1 MIGHS
6 GGRASSRCAIS
17 PYLTKRVIISPR
29 HDLLSPSLAF
39 SRLLS
44 RSGWASVG
52 QGLIWY
58 ELFVRLA
65 PADTDTP
72 AQPDTPGQPDTGGQP
87 DTAGQPGTAAGTRG
101 TRGQL
106 GAYSRWSTSH
116 KISHEWGGADKP
128 WEPLRNVRQSD
139 LSVLAQRLRYLSSI
153 DLSAGGGNGTGAS
166 TCASMLWRLRRC
178 MPREAQSAVTI
189 TCPSLHVHPHGRL
202 HVFR

>member
-1 MIGHS
+1 MIGPS

-29 HDLLSPSLAF
+29 HDLLSPSLTS

-65 PADTDTP
+65 PADTETP
-72 AQPDTPGQPDTGGQP
+72 AQP
-87 DTAGQPGTAAGTRG
+87 DTAGQPDTAAGTRG
-101 TRGQL
+101 ARGQL

-128 WEPLRNVRQSD
+128 WEPLRNLRQSD

-153 DLSAGGGNGTGAS
+153 DLPAGGGNGTGAS

-178 MPREAQSAVTI
+178 MPPEAQSAVTI
-189 TCPSLHVHPHGRL
+189 TCQSLHVHPHGRL
-202 HVFR
+202 FVFR